1 MPLPALAAVAKAAAP
16 MLKKAALKAAKKKAV
31 STAVNA
37 MRPKEEEQKS
47 MKNEYKDGG
56 RKPLK
61 QLKGAIQKANYKAGE
76 VKNRLE
82 KKVIDAVNRKKAEK
96 AESFASG
103 GRPSRDEN
111 YKRST
116 KQNNRG
122 SKTIE
127 TMDRSDMLPSR
138 KVAYKTNY
146 SGKKP
151 GSNVAKRVRI
161 KEVDAGKGTITKK
174 KYSTSDRKDKKRG
187 YSGAYDKDTTKVI
200 GQKRAGRIVKRYG
213 NQQDRMEN
221 RKANLDKKRGRYS

>member
-1 MPLPALAAVAKAAAP
+1 MPLPALTIAVQKARAKGFDRRMKRKNIRANAKAGELEN
-16 MLKKAALKAAKKKAV
+16 MEKGGK
-31 STAVNA
+31 
-37 MRPKEEEQKS
+37 
-47 MKNEYKDGG
+47 YKDGG

-61 QLKGAIQKANYKAGE
+61 KLKGAIQKANYKAGE

-82 KKVIDAVNRKKAEK
+82 KKVLDAVKRKKAEK
-96 AESFASG
+96 AQSFKSG
-103 GRPSRDEN
+103 GRPTQDEN

-116 KQNNRG
+116 KQRKRG
-122 SKTIE
+122 SKSIE

-213 NQQDRMEN
+213 KQQERMEK
-221 RKANLDKKRGRYS
+221 RKANLDKKRDRYS